1 MAERFQARNN
11 NKPSPISKKH
21 VSVQF
26 LDAESN
32 KMYNC
37 FLSPEDAQR
46 VSIGNSFL
54 Q

>member
-11 NKPSPISKKH
+11 NKPISKEQ

-32 KMYNC
+32 KIYNC
-37 FLSPEDAQR
+37 FLSPEDAQQ